1 MNNLLGRDSRRELPD
16 EFILD
21 NSPVSDPLKIANEFN
36 RYFTGIGSSLAEKFM
51 SSDEYKNY
59 LIDNIG
65 TVFSFET
72 VSVEDMKK
80 VVLSFKDSSP
90 GHDDV
95 PMRIIKRNIDVLAEV
110 LVYICNL
117 SLCLVIGTG
126 IFPKALMVAVITCL
140 QIWKGKLF

>member
-1 MNNLLGRDSRRELPD
+1 M
-16 EFILD
+16 F
-21 NSPVSDPLKIANEFN
+21 
-36 RYFTGIGSSLAEKFM
+36 
-51 SSDEYKNY
+51 
-59 LIDNIG
+59 
-65 TVFSFET
+65 FSFET

-80 VVLSFKDSSP
+80 VVLSFKDSPP